1 MSQYNK
7 CNMAKKKAK
16 IQDAVKPVAPPEETF
31 DLSKGVD
38 IIRLLT
44 KYKDNESEIKNRLRD
59 DLGKLIT
66 DDEISK
72 SYRVL
77 FLYDSIG
84 NIADYDLN
92 KIYDSIADLSDTK
105 KKLLLIIH
113 SNGGSIEPA
122 YLISKISKEI
132 AGKFIVVIPRKAKS
146 AATLLALGADEI
158 HMGPISQL
166 GPIDPQVGGR
176 PALGLGNALEYL
188 ARLVTKHPKSSE
200 VFAKYLSFEL
210 DLKQLGY
217 FERISESAVQYAER
231 LLIDKELPDK
241 LTANDVA
248 KELTYSFKDHG
259 FVIERKEARKYLGK
273 YIVENSA
280 ELKLAEK
287 LFNRL
292 SDFDLYL
299 GSWRKKYLVFSG
311 SVEKGGI
318 IFMEKKDD

>member
-1 MSQYNK
+1 
-7 CNMAKKKAK
+7 MAKKKTK
-16 IQDAVKPVAPPEETF
+16 KNTEIEKESLPPADEIF
-31 DLSKGVD
+31 DLSKGTD
-38 IIRLLT
+38 IIKLLI
-44 KYKDNESEIKNRLRD
+44 KYKDNELEVKNYLRN
-59 DLGKLIT
+59 DLEKLIAE
-66 DDEISK
+66 DEVGK
-72 SYRVL
+72 NYRVL
-77 FLYDSIG
+77 FLYDPTGS
-84 NIADYDLN
+84 IADYDLN
-92 KIYDSIADLSDTK
+92 KIYDSIVDLSETK
-105 KKLLLIIH
+105 KKILLVIH

-122 YLISKISKEI
+122 YLISKICKEI
-132 AGKFIVVIPRKAKS
+132 AGKFIVAVPRKAKS

-188 ARLVTKHPKSSE
+188 ARLVTKHPKSNE
-200 VFAKYLSFEL
+200 MFAKYLSFEL

-231 LLIDKELPDK
+231 LLSDKELPDK
-241 LTANDVA
+241 LSANDVA

-259 FVIERKEARKYLGK
+259 FVIERKEATKWLGK
-273 YIVENSA
+273 YIVENSP

-299 GSWRKKYLVFSG
+299 GSWRKKYLVLSG
-311 SVEKGGI
+311 STDRGGI
-318 IFMEKKDD
+318 IFMDKKDE